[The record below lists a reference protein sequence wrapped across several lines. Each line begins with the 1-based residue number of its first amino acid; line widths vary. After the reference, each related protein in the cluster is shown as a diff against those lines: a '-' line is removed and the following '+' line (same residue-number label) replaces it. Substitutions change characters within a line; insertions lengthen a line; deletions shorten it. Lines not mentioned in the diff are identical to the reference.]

1 MPPSSVR
8 VKIDGREVEV
18 SRARL
23 GLFLQLERI
32 GRDYLDAVDRHDSG
46 ACVKA
51 MHQYIQTASG
61 IRFELDEEKWYEFYT
76 TFMGLKIMNTIDADI
91 PMLKNPIRVMAD
103 PPWNHPE
110 RPYLIWIHIIASTYG
125 WSRAEI
131 EDLWPEVAAAFVQE
145 IALDDQFEK
154 EWEHALSPVSHPRD
168 KRGKDLYRPLIRPP
182 WMAGAR
188 VKKQKFL
195 RKTLPVG
202 TIIDLS
208 GVSAEDLDD

>member
-1 MPPSSVR
+1 
-8 VKIDGREVEV
+8 VKIDGREVEIP
-18 SRARL
+18 RARL

-32 GRDYLDAVDRHDSG
+32 GRDYLDAISKQDSG
-46 ACVKA
+46 ACVDA
-51 MHQYIQTASG
+51 MHQYIRTASG
-61 IRFELDEEKWYEFYT
+61 IEFELGKDAWYDFYA

-91 PMLKNPIRVMAD
+91 PMLKHPTRIKDD
-103 PPWNHPE
+103 PPWDHPD

-125 WSRAEI
+125 WPRSEI
-131 EDLWPEVAAAFVQE
+131 EDLWPETAAAFVQE

-154 EWEHALSPVSHPRD
+154 EWEHALSPIAHPRD
-168 KRGKDLYRPLIRPP
+168 KRGKDLYQPLVRPP
-182 WMAGAR
+182 WMAGSR

-208 GVSAEDLDD
+208 GVDPGDLDD